1 MRKQNVE
8 ERRTKLNEN
17 EWDKLRKLTDAY
29 TVIRWIS
36 FGTVVAFLTLTG
48 ITILLVFLFR
58 IFENGFEI
66 GGLIPFTF
74 FLSTACFLSDPS
86 GIGFLGAVSV
96 FFIVVVLCLLSG
108 REPSAVGALIAF
120 IVLDWITGALS
131 GFIDAGGVEIFG
143 AIFRGLMLIMLFL
156 DMIFAIIL
164 KRNPY
169 GKIPEMTEEFEDV
182 YDKKE

>member
-1 MRKQNVE
+1 M
-8 ERRTKLNEN
+8 
-17 EWDKLRKLTDAY
+17 
-29 TVIRWIS
+29 
-36 FGTVVAFLTLTG
+36 
-48 ITILLVFLFR
+48 
-58 IFENGFEI
+58 
-66 GGLIPFTF
+66 
-74 FLSTACFLSDPS
+74 
-86 GIGFLGAVSV
+86 SV

-169 GKIPEMTEEFEDV
+169 GKIPETTEEFEDV